1 VALTSFVDTV
11 SGKLSPGH
19 NRGSPLEA
27 VRTCFPE
34 TVSID
39 TQRRYVRVSVLREVR
54 PNRPVRPPLKF
65 LFVNRIKF
73 YWSRST
79 VHSAGIVKSLSSRT
93 VVSRYPGVGMS
104 ALLKMGMSL

>member
-1 VALTSFVDTV
+1 MTLTSFVDTV

-19 NRGSPLEA
+19 NRGLPLEA

-65 LFVNRIKF
+65 LFVNRIK
-73 YWSRST
+73 YHWSRST

-93 VVSRYPGVGMS
+93 VVRRYPGVGMS

>member
-1 VALTSFVDTV
+1 MALTSFVDTV

-54 PNRPVRPPLKF
+54 PNRPVSPPLKF
-65 LFVNRIKF
+65 LVREPYKI
-73 YWSRST
+73 
-79 VHSAGIVKSLSSRT
+79 SLESVYCTLGRHRKVT
-93 VVSRYPGVGMS
+93 
-104 ALLKMGMSL
+104 